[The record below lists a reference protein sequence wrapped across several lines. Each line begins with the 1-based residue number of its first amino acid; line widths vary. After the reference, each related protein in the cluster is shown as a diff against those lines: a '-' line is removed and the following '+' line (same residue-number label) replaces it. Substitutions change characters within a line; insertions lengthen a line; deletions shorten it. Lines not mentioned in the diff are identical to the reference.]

1 LELKQDKVVGGPHQ
15 NIEGCEAHQ
24 VNPEDINS
32 VVTASQLP
40 ASQLSPAKCWFIK
53 ETTCLHTSSSL
64 ILVLRCP
71 SLPT

>member
-1 LELKQDKVVGGPHQ
+1 LEVKQDKVVGGPHQ

-40 ASQLSPAKCWFIK
+40 ASQL
-53 ETTCLHTSSSL
+53 
-64 ILVLRCP
+64 
-71 SLPT
+71 